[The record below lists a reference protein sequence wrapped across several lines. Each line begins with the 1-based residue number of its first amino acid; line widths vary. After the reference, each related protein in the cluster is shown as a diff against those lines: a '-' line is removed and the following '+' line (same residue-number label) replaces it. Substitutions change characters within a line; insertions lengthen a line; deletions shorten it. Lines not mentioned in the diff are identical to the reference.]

1 LLLNYHDITERKKG
15 EAEILR
21 AKNEAEKANRAKSEF
36 LSRMSHE
43 LRTPLNSILGFAQ
56 LMEMG
61 ELSKKQKKG
70 VTHILN
76 NGRHLLDLINEVLD
90 ISGIEAGR
98 QILNP
103 EPVQLTGIINE
114 ITDGMQVAANKRKV
128 SVEFVDS
135 PINSLFVIADRLR
148 LKQVLINLLNNAVK
162 YNNEEGTVTITTAL
176 KPAGEQENKL
186 IRISITD
193 TGVGIKPE
201 NIGKLFQPFERIG
214 ADKTDTEGTG
224 LGLMVV
230 KKLIEAMYGKVGVES
245 KVGAGSTFW
254 IELPL
259 SEDLKNE
266 PFQTIGSPSPELRIS
281 DKTTTILYI
290 EDNISNIELV
300 EDILVEHHPKM
311 RLVTSMYGKQTIEL
325 ALEYK
330 PGLILLDLDLPD
342 MSGIEVL
349 EKLLADPL
357 TKSIPVVIISA
368 DAMPFQVEKLKNAGA
383 KDYLTKPLEIIEFL
397 QVVDKWI
404 TK

>member
-1 LLLNYHDITERKKG
+1 
-15 EAEILR
+15 
-21 AKNEAEKANRAKSEF
+21 
-36 LSRMSHE
+36 
-43 LRTPLNSILGFAQ
+43 
-56 LMEMG
+56 
-61 ELSKKQKKG
+61 
-70 VTHILN
+70 
-76 NGRHLLDLINEVLD
+76 
-90 ISGIEAGR
+90 
-98 QILNP
+98 
-103 EPVQLTGIINE
+103 
-114 ITDGMQVAANKRKV
+114 MQVAANKRKV

-162 YNNEEGTVTITTAL
+162 YNNEEGSVTITTAL

-230 KKLIEAMYGKVGVES
+230 KKLIEAMSGKVGVES

-383 KDYLTKPLEIIEFL
+383 RDYLTKPLDIVQFL
-397 QVVDKWI
+397 KTIDLYIK
-404 TK
+404 K